1 MIDTTLLDTLK
12 IMAKREKK
20 VKEYKRRIR
29 IKGKLTKKSL
39 TKNKNIKLTIKKG
52 ENEFSF
58 IVLKSHVERY
68 SLAERLKINSSVYAE
83 GISKFRMI
91 ICTKL
96 KSLLKEVDES
106 EQMRLK
112 ESD

>member
-1 MIDTTLLDTLK
+1 MIDTTLIDTLK
-12 IMAKREKK
+12 VMADKEKK
-20 VKEYKRRIR
+20 LKGYIRRTR
-29 IKGKLTKKSL
+29 IKGKLVKKSL

-58 IVLKSHVERY
+58 IVIKSHKERY

-106 EQMRLK
+106 GQMRLK